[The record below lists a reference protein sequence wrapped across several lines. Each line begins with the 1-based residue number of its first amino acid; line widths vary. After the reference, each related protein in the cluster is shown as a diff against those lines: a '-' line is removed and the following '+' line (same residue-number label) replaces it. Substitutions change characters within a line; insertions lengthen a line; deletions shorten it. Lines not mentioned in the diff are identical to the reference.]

1 MRLPVVRKVLTASTS
16 LQRKEFHSE
25 MREKEFPT
33 RWEAEKFCEEWRK
46 EHWYFGG
53 AAWAESIT
61 EPRPIT
67 ANDVLAAAVIKK
79 ILRY

>member
-1 MRLPVVRKVLTASTS
+1 MKKLEWYNLKACKEIRVQILIAAGFNLKTDYFRLDSRKLSY
-16 LQRKEFHSE
+16 
-25 MREKEFPT
+25 
-33 RWEAEKFCEEWRK
+33 C
-46 EHWYFGG
+46 FGG

-67 ANDVLAAAVIKK
+67 ANDILAAAVIKK